1 MPGRIEDYALIGDC
15 RAAALVGRD
24 GSIDWLCWPRFDSP
38 ACLAALLGSDDNGR
52 WRLAPIESG
61 ATTTHRY
68 RGNTLILET
77 DFATASG
84 AVRLIDFMAMGGETS
99 HLLRQVVGLH
109 GRVRMRL
116 DLALRFDYGGLK
128 PWVQVHDDGLVAIAG
143 TESLVLR
150 SEIPLHG
157 DPDSIVAAFE
167 VAEGETASFV
177 LSQGPSISAP
187 PPPIE
192 LERTLS
198 ETETFWEDWAARF
211 DRGRAHAP
219 AAVVRSLL
227 TLKALTYQP
236 SGGIVAAATSSLP
249 EALGGSLN
257 WDYRYCWLRDA
268 TFTLVALVHAGY
280 HEEASSWRDW
290 MLRSVGGDPAKVRIM
305 YRLDGGRHLG
315 EWTVPWLPGYEG
327 AAPVRIGNAASS
339 QLQVDV
345 FGELLDALHYAVRA
359 GMAEKSHA
367 RHVVNELVHHLT
379 EIWEK
384 PGQGL
389 WEARG
394 DPKHYTYSQVM
405 AWAGVDRVVRHEEA
419 RDQPDT
425 DRLQRLRSLRAR
437 IHDHVCAKGFDPAQG
452 CFVQHEGSKVL
463 DGSLLL
469 LPLVGFLPVSDPRIA
484 GTIAAIERDLVD
496 DGLVR
501 RYPPPEGGEGVF
513 IACSFW
519 LVDCLVLQERHGE
532 ARALFDRL
540 LGLRSDLGLL
550 SEEYD
555 CGQRR
560 LVGNFPQAFSHV
572 ALVNSALNLAGTT
585 RPDQRHG
592 G

>member
-1 MPGRIEDYALIGDC
+1 MAGRIEDYALIGDC

-38 ACLAALLGSDDNGR
+38 ACLAALLGTDENGR
-52 WRLAPIESG
+52 WRVAPIDHNVSV
-61 ATTTHRY
+61 ARRY

-77 DFATASG
+77 EFRSASG
-84 AVRLIDFMAMGGETS
+84 AVRLIDFMVVGRESS
-99 HLLRQVVGLH
+99 HLVRRVVGLE
-109 GRVRMRL
+109 GRVGMRF
-116 DLALRFDYGGLK
+116 DLSLRFDYGGLK
-128 PWVQVHDDGLVAIAG
+128 PWVQVRDEGLVAIAG
-143 TESLVLR
+143 TEALVLR
-150 SEIPLHG
+150 TEIPVDG
-157 DPDSIVAAFE
+157 DPDAMVAEFA
-167 VAEGETASFV
+167 VSEGETVSFV
-177 LSQGPSISAP
+177 LSQGPSVSAP

-192 LERTLS
+192 IEQALN
-198 ETETFWEDWAARF
+198 ETEAFWEEWAGRF
-211 DRGRAHAP
+211 DQSRAHTP
-219 AAVVRSLL
+219 AAVVRSLV
-227 TLKALTYQP
+227 TLKALIYRP
-236 SGGIVAAATSSLP
+236 SGGIVAAATTSLP

-268 TFTLVALVHAGY
+268 TFTLIALLNAGY
-280 HEEASSWRDW
+280 QEEAVSWRDW
-290 MLRSVGGDPAKVRIM
+290 MLRSVAGDPARVRIM

-315 EWTVPWLPGYEG
+315 EWTVPWLSGYQG

-345 FGELLDALHYAVRA
+345 FGELLDALFNAANA
-359 GMAEKSHA
+359 GMEQTPHG
-367 RHVVNELVHHLT
+367 RHVVEELVRHLT
-379 EIWEK
+379 QIWHE

-405 AWAGVDRVVRHEEA
+405 AWAGIDRFIRHDEA
-419 RDQPDT
+419 RGSPDT
-425 DRLQRLRSLRAR
+425 EMLQHLRSLRTR

-452 CFVQHEGSKVL
+452 SFVQHEGSKVL

-469 LPLVGFLPVSDPRIA
+469 LPLVGFLPVSDPRMA
-484 GTIAAIERDLVD
+484 GTIAAIERELVD
-496 DGLVR
+496 DRLVR
-501 RYPPPEGGEGVF
+501 RYPPPPGGEGVF

-519 LVDCLVLQERHGE
+519 LVDCLVLQKRLDE

-540 LGLRSDLGLL
+540 LGLRNDLGLL

-555 CGQRR
+555 CTQRR

-592 G
+592 I